1 MDFLKR
7 TEMLIGPDAI
17 EKLKSA
23 RVAVFGAGGVGCA
36 VIEALARAGIGAIDI
51 IDNDTYSQTN
61 LNRQLFATVDT
72 IGQKKTDIAAIRIAS
87 INPDCKVVKHDMFYL
102 PENADKLPLEAY
114 DYIVDAIDTVSAKI
128 ELAVRAQKLG
138 VPIISSMGTG
148 NKLDATAFEVD
159 DIYKTSVCPLARV
172 LRIKLKERGV
182 KRLKV
187 VYSKEA
193 PLSPKEKLTALNTRR
208 DIPASISFVPSVAG
222 FIIAGEVIKDIIK

>member
-17 EKLKSA
+17 EKLKGA

-72 IGQKKTDIAAIRIAS
+72 IGQKKTDIAALRIAS

-148 NKLDATAFEVD
+148 NKLDATAFEID

-193 PLSPKEKLTALNTRR
+193 PLTPKEKLTALNTRR
-208 DIPASISFVPSVAG
+208 DIPASISFVPSTAG

>member
-72 IGQKKTDIAAIRIAS
+72 IGQKKTDIAALRIAS

-148 NKLDATAFEVD
+148 NKLDATAFEID

-172 LRIKLKERGV
+172 LRVKLKERGV
-182 KRLKV
+182 KKLKV
-187 VYSKEA
+187 VYSKEV
-193 PLSPKEKLTALNTRR
+193 PLTPKEKLTAENTRR
-208 DIPASISFVPSVAG
+208 DIPASISFVPSTAG

>member
-208 DIPASISFVPSVAG
+208 DIPASISFVPSTAG

>member
-51 IDNDTYSQTN
+51 VDNDTYSQTN

-72 IGQKKTDIAAIRIAS
+72 IGQKKTDIAALRIAS

-193 PLSPKEKLTALNTRR
+193 PLTPKEKLTALNTRR
-208 DIPASISFVPSVAG
+208 DIPASISFVPSTAG

>member
-72 IGQKKTDIAAIRIAS
+72 IGQKKTDIAALRIAS

-148 NKLDATAFEVD
+148 NKLDATAFEID

-172 LRIKLKERGV
+172 LRVKLKERGV
-182 KRLKV
+182 KKLKV
-187 VYSKEA
+187 VYSKEV
-193 PLSPKEKLTALNTRR
+193 PLTPKEKLTAQNTRR

>member
-17 EKLKSA
+17 KKLKSA

-51 IDNDTYSQTN
+51 VDNDTYSQTN

-72 IGQKKTDIAAIRIAS
+72 IGQKKTDIAALRIAS

-193 PLSPKEKLTALNTRR
+193 PLTPKEKLTAQNTRR
-208 DIPASISFVPSVAG
+208 DIPASISFVPSTAG